1 MTYIMRC
8 VEVKSTLITIVET
21 HSFLKESRKLLGESE
36 VDELKNF
43 LAINPQAGDIIPG
56 LRGIRKVRW
65 QANQKGKSG
74 GARIIYFF
82 YNLNIPVFLLD
93 IYAKSEKGDLSS
105 QDKKIMNAMVDELIE
120 SYGG

>member
-1 MTYIMRC
+1 MEMKPNL
-8 VEVKSTLITIVET
+8 VTIVET
-21 HSFLKESRKLLGESE
+21 HSFQKQCQKVLDESE
-36 VDELKNF
+36 IDELKNF
-43 LAINPQAGDIIPG
+43 LAINPKAGDVIPG

-82 YNLNIPVFLLD
+82 YNQNVPVFLLD
-93 IYAKSEKGDLSS
+93 IYAKSDKGDLSS

>member
-1 MTYIMRC
+1 MK
-8 VEVKSTLITIVET
+8 VKSTLITIVET
-21 HSFLKESRKLLGESE
+21 HSFHKESRKLLGESE

-74 GARIIYFF
+74 GARVIYFF
-82 YNLNIPVFLLD
+82 HNLSIPVFLLD

-105 QDKKIMNAMVDELIE
+105 QEKKMMNTMVDELIE